1 MGFLAVEIKQRTKQ
15 EKKIPHIAYI
25 LMGEGRK
32 ERKKK
37 DKCNMCYGENEA
49 KVEEDRVCLGKK

>member
-1 MGFLAVEIKQRTKQ
+1 MEIKQRTKQ

-37 DKCNMCYGENEA
+37 DKCNMCYGEDEA